1 MSTGLVIQVAER
13 RDCDEARNI
22 HGRRRRAGRARSV
35 LRDPEIIGMDMS
47 SPAKRTTSPSRAM
60 AFDRHINFLRAMQ
73 AQAGISGWQARTRA
87 QAKAQKARVEYY
99 AQALRKIERRL
110 A

>member
-22 HGRRRRAGRARSV
+22 HGRLLRAGRARSV

-47 SPAKRTTSPSRAM
+47 SSERLRIRMEAEL
-60 AFDRHINFLRAMQ
+60 DRDPDQLIVIA
-73 AQAGISGWQARTRA
+73 S
-87 QAKAQKARVEYY
+87 
-99 AQALRKIERRL
+99 ALVGSWWFIELVSRL
-110 A
+110 ATGG